1 MGVEGSRENLRENG
15 GRAEGIQRRV
25 DRMEDIA
32 RRGKTCEQVLHVCKW
47 AEGKENQ
54 QVNKTVGEGIN
65 VGKRLRALKEWDQ
78 NRIVQ
83 PQEKKLATV
92 KGGTWKRKSTPA
104 CEIMRSTFGGGGDK
118 VEHETGTTGKHKF
131 CLVDEH
137 DAIESFDQN
146 GKKCRM
152 SQDDMYMV
160 DIAVKEASHNL
171 PQIDQ

>member
-1 MGVEGSRENLRENG
+1 MNR
-15 GRAEGIQRRV
+15 
-25 DRMEDIA
+25 
-32 RRGKTCEQVLHVCKW
+32 
-47 AEGKENQ
+47 
-54 QVNKTVGEGIN
+54 TVGEGIN

-83 PQEKKLATV
+83 PQERKLATV

-118 VEHETGTTGKHKF
+118 VEHGTGTARKRKF
-131 CLVDEH
+131 CLVDED
-137 DAIESFDQN
+137 DAVESFDHN

-152 SQDDMYMV
+152 SQDDMRMV
-160 DIAVKEASHNL
+160 DIVVKVASYNW